1 MIKKLLLCVALTA
14 VAGTLAACGGGS
26 KAEEPQAKASY
37 EQISPEA
44 AKEIMDKGSDYV
56 IVDVRRQDEYDSGH
70 IAGAILLPSE
80 TIKEQAEEVLT
91 DKDRI
96 ILVYCRSGNRSKQ
109 SAQILA
115 DLGYTKVKEFGGI
128 INWPYDNIEK

>member
-1 MIKKLLLCVALTA
+1 MIKKLLLCVAITA

-26 KAEEPQAKASY
+26 KAEEPKAKASF
-37 EQISPEA
+37 EQISAEA

-80 TIKEQAEEVLT
+80 TIREQAEEVLT